1 MAITGRYLAELW
13 NSAIIF
19 APHLA
24 GCACNG
30 GFLIPLEPA
39 AVEQDL
45 IEFLHYRYESGKRAK
60 LADFVATQ
68 LNDGRMNFRDW
79 LQSLD
84 DAPLKSGDRQ
94 TLIDDLHTTLA
105 SMNEMGASQRGDF
118 VCY

>member
-1 MAITGRYLAELW
+1 MITGKYLAELW
-13 NSAIIF
+13 SSAIIF

-30 GFLIPLEPA
+30 GFHIPLDPA

-45 IEFLHYRYESGKRAK
+45 IDFLQYRYQEGKRAE
-60 LADFVATQ
+60 LADFVASRQ
-68 LNDGRMNFRDW
+68 EGGGQVNFRDW

-84 DAPLKSGDRQ
+84 DAPLNAGDRQ

-105 SMNEMGASQRGDF
+105 SMNEMGASQSGDF

>member
-1 MAITGRYLAELW
+1 MVITGKYLAELW
-13 NSAIIF
+13 GSAIIF

-30 GFLIPLEPA
+30 GFHIPLDPA

-45 IEFLHYRYESGKRAK
+45 IEFLHYRYKSAKRLK
-60 LADFVATQ
+60 LTEFVASRMD
-68 LNDGRMNFRDW
+68 NDRMNFRDW

-84 DAPLKSGDRQ
+84 DAPIDTSDRQ
-94 TLIDDLHTTLA
+94 DLIDDLHTTLA